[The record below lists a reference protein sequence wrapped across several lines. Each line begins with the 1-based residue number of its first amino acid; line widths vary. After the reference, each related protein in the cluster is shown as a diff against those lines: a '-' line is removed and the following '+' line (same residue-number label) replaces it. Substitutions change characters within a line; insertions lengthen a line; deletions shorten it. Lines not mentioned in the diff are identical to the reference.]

1 MPHDDDGDDGGG
13 DDDDDDDL
21 DQSPNVPLPNGP
33 SGHDRAHG
41 LQFQTPG
48 DARSALTSGS

>member
-13 DDDDDDDL
+13 GDDDDDDL

-33 SGHDRAHG
+33 SGHDRVHG